1 MPYERYRYE
10 GVYRYSV
17 DLFQHYGFSKEE
29 SKTITEVLLTADLF
43 GIESH
48 GIQRLIRY
56 HHAMKDGMVR
66 VGAVPE
72 VVHETPV
79 SAVIDAKAAMG
90 QLVGTQAMKLAIQK
104 AKTTGVGMVA
114 VRHSNHYGIA
124 GYYTLMAAGEDLIGL
139 CMTNSE
145 AIAVPTY
152 GKRAM
157 LGTNPIAF
165 SMPADP
171 VPFHFDA
178 ATTVVPRGKLEV
190 YNKRGEPLPADWAL
204 DAAGQVT
211 YDAAEVLHNI
221 IHKVGGGIV
230 PVGGAAELT
239 GGHKGYGLGLLVE
252 ICTAILSG
260 GPTSQHTHLNNG
272 HSDTAHCFWAI
283 DYGVFGDKAQIKQ
296 NLSTLLQE
304 LRESDKADGQ
314 TRIYT
319 HGEKEME
326 SQREKRQNGIPI
338 NEKTIGEM
346 RDIGR
351 EYGMELDE
359 YLF

>member
-1 MPYERYRYE
+1 MPYERYSYQ

-17 DLFQHYGFSKEE
+17 DLFQKYGFTKEE
-29 SKTITEVLLTADLF
+29 SETITEVLLTADLF

-56 HHAMKDGMVR
+56 HHAMKDGMVK
-66 VGAVPE
+66 VHAVPTIE
-72 VVHETPV
+72 HETPI
-79 SAVIDAKAAMG
+79 SAVINANEAMG
-90 QLVGTQAMKLAIQK
+90 QLVGTQAMKMAIAK

-114 VRHSNHYGIA
+114 VHNSNHYGIA
-124 GYYTLMAAGEDLIGL
+124 GYYSLMAVQEDLIGL

-171 VPFHFDA
+171 VPFNFDV

-190 YNKRGEPLPADWAL
+190 YNKRGEPLPEDWAL
-204 DAAGQVT
+204 DAGGHVT
-211 YDAAEVLHNI
+211 HDAAEVLHNI

-230 PVGGAAELT
+230 PVGGATELT
-239 GGHKGYGLGLLVE
+239 GGHKGYGLGIIVE

-260 GPTSQHTHLNNG
+260 GPTSQHSNLHNG
-272 HSDTAHCFWAI
+272 NSDTAQCFWAI
-283 DYGVFGDKAQIKQ
+283 DYGVFGDKAQIKAR
-296 NLSTLLQE
+296 LSTLLQE

-314 TRIYT
+314 SRIYT

-326 SQREKRQNGIPI
+326 SKAEKLKNGIPI

-346 RDIGR
+346 RDIGH
-351 EYGMELDE
+351 EYGMELDS
-359 YLF
+359 YFA